1 MVSQEFVPRRRGQVN
16 MGHDVKRVDV
26 GVLPVDDVE
35 TTKAVYRDVLE
46 RPVTY
51 VTADFARHCV

>member
-1 MVSQEFVPRRRGQVN
+1 MN

-51 VTADFARHCV
+51 ETADFARHCV